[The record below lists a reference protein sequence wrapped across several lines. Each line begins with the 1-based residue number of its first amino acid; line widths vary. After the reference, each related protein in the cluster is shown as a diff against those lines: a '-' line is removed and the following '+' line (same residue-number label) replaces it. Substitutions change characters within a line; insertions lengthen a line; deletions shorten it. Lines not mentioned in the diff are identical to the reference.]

1 MQTPIDQM
9 EQLVEYGGK
18 TLFDWVNAVM
28 DSLGNRPFMESRMT
42 ERQQLEAYQALR
54 NTQDG
59 LYYYADGIRTEL
71 DSRLA
76 QYSAEE
82 RIALG
87 LSDEEIRRIAYLL
100 TLKYMKDMERISA
113 KLGIPIEG
121 LELVPMPLPPLEEP
135 LGGEEW
141 LDPTTIETSGMLLP
155 MTSTPDMAPPT
166 PLPMESPAL
175 TQPSPLAPP
184 P

>member
-1 MQTPIDQM
+1 VQTPIDQM

-18 TLFDWVNAVM
+18 TLYDWVAAVM

-121 LELVPMPLPPLEEP
+121 LELVPEPLPPMEMD

-141 LDPTTIETSGMLLP
+141 QTPTVTPELGMEVQ
-155 MTSTPDMAPPT
+155 
-166 PLPMESPAL
+166 PLPSLPAS
-175 TQPSPLAPP
+175 PSPLPSP
-184 P
+184 I